1 VTSTTVAPDQELFK
15 HAQGYYTA
23 RALLALWRSGLLG
36 RAAAGEELDV
46 AALGAGGYDPALL
59 GGLLDYLT
67 TRGYLVWVRDG
78 VYRVSPKG
86 QAAAP
91 YFGYLSTMLGA
102 YEPVF
107 AQLERVVTGE
117 LVYGRDVSRSSAEMV
132 TGLNALEANLM
143 GQVTELLASER
154 FGRVLDLGCGSGTM
168 LCRICRL
175 DDTIRGVGLDWS
187 DEACALARQTV
198 VREGLQDR
206 VTIVRGDAGDL
217 DAPPAAAPGADL
229 VTAMFVMHEVLRQ
242 RGREGAVECLRRLA
256 ELVGERGRLLMV
268 EVSAT
273 SNHEAQEDQ
282 LFIPEYELLH
292 VFSNQRLA
300 SRAEWEEIL
309 AEAGMRVLR
318 VAPADMCQ
326 AFCMIASAA

>member
-1 VTSTTVAPDQELFK
+1 VTATTVTPDQELFQ
-15 HAQGYYTA
+15 HAKGYYTA
-23 RALLALWRSGLLG
+23 RALLTLWRTGLLG

-46 AALGAGGYDPALL
+46 RRLGTEGYDGELL

-67 TRGYLVWVRDG
+67 TRGYLEWVREG
-78 VYRVSPKG
+78 AYRLSQRG
-86 QAAAP
+86 AAAAP

-107 AQLERVVTGE
+107 ANLERVVTGE

-132 TGLNALEANLM
+132 TGLNALEASLL
-143 GQVTELLASER
+143 GQVTDLLARER
-154 FGRVLDLGCGSGTM
+154 FAKVLDLGCGSATM
-168 LCRICRL
+168 LCRICKL
-175 DDTIRGVGLDWS
+175 DDRIHGVGLDWS
-187 DEACALARQTV
+187 DDACELAVRTV
-198 VREGLQDR
+198 AREQLRDR
-206 VTIVRGDAGDL
+206 VTIVRGDAGDPGEL
-217 DAPPAAAPGADL
+217 PPAARDADL

-242 RGREGAVECLRRLA
+242 RGREGAVACLRQLA
-256 ELVGERGRLLMV
+256 RTIGSHGRLLMV

-273 SNHEAQEDQ
+273 SGHEARDDL

-300 SRAEWEEIL
+300 SRAEWEEMI
-309 AEAGMRVLR
+309 AEAGMRVLQ

-326 AFCMIASAA
+326 AFCMVAGA